1 MTPKEFLNPLQVFEW
16 FEMIEELVDRKR
28 DGWKNFLT
36 GIPKM
41 LLSAWLTSSLA
52 ILKAAAHANYRQMG
66 IERRLVMKG
75 SCHR

>member
-1 MTPKEFLNPLQVFEW
+1 
-16 FEMIEELVDRKR
+16 MIEELVDRKR
-28 DGWKNFLT
+28 MVGKFSYRA
-36 GIPKM
+36 IPKM

-52 ILKAAAHANYRQMG
+52 ILKAAAHANYRTDG